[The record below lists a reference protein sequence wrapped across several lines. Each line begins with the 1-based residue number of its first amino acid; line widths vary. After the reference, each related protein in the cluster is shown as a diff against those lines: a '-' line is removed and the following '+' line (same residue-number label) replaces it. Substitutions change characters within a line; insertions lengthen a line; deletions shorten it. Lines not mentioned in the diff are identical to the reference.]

1 MNKLSV
7 LIVHAVILVIA
18 AAVGLAAQGGERLSD
33 KDVVKIFEAVDHGR
47 DRFEEQLDGKVKRSI
62 VRGPR
67 GEVNVE
73 QYLEDLQ
80 KNVENLRQRFT
91 ARYAASNEAATVL
104 KQASDIDRA
113 IKAQPKE
120 LKGGSEWDRLAID
133 LSRLA
138 EAYGT
143 EFPLPPDAPV
153 RRINDEEA
161 AAAAE
166 MVAKEADRLKQAIG
180 KDKTFAKAD
189 RDGIRSDLDQLK
201 KDAGVVK
208 SRTGSGKPATAEA
221 RQVKETTAR
230 VAGALSGRTL
240 SSDAQDSWVKIQSS
254 MSKIDQAYRL
264 TPRAGSS

>member
-7 LIVHAVILVIA
+7 LIVQSVVLVIA
-18 AAVGLAAQGGERLSD
+18 AVVGLAAQGGERLSD

-47 DRFEEQLDGKVKRSI
+47 DRFEEQLDGKGKRSI

-80 KNVENLRQRFT
+80 KNVENLRKRFT

-138 EAYGT
+138 EAY
-143 EFPLPPDAPV
+143 
-153 RRINDEEA
+153 
-161 AAAAE
+161 
-166 MVAKEADRLKQAIG
+166 
-180 KDKTFAKAD
+180 
-189 RDGIRSDLDQLK
+189 
-201 KDAGVVK
+201 
-208 SRTGSGKPATAEA
+208 
-221 RQVKETTAR
+221 
-230 VAGALSGRTL
+230 
-240 SSDAQDSWVKIQSS
+240 
-254 MSKIDQAYRL
+254 
-264 TPRAGSS
+264 